1 MSDDDEPKDESTGD
15 SEQQVEEEPA
25 DSDQP
30 NVQSDDQPAD
40 SDQPADQSEEQAVE
54 SDQPAEQSEEQ
65 AAESAQ
71 SAEQSEEQ
79 PTDTDQPVEQSE
91 EQPADNVEPTEP
103 SEGERAESEQPAEQ
117 SNNKAADDQPADGQ
131 TAEEKAEQPADD
143 SLSPSR
149 SKVVNEILPEVI
161 PAKYR
166 HGPNEDQARFERL
179 LPGVDIEAQRKAT
192 PGYTT
197 CGALPAYVLRRLG
210 GITDKGV
217 LCGGLAGVRDGLVDK
232 QGKYHGGAKA
242 LGAWVDHDGKNRPR
256 AGDIYILQGPIHYT
270 DKATGADK
278 TFVGIRHIGIIV
290 STTKNSDGTEAWV
303 TADAGQGTGVNQEA
317 DKQTRTYDPKDK
329 TVTGKADKGT
339 VVGWVDLDLLVSKSA
354 GN

>member
-1 MSDDDEPKDESTGD
+1 MNGDEAKDEPTDDSKQQAEEQVADGNQPAEQSEEQVADEQPAEQSDDTPASD
-15 SEQQVEEEPA
+15 SEQSTEQPGEEPA
-25 DSDQP
+25 QDT
-30 NVQSDDQPAD
+30 DQPAD
-40 SDQPADQSEEQAVE
+40 

-65 AAESAQ
+65 PADSVEPAEP
-71 SAEQSEEQ
+71 SEEQ
-79 PTDTDQPVEQSE
+79 P
-91 EQPADNVEPTEP
+91 
-103 SEGERAESEQPAEQ
+103 AESEQPAEQ
-117 SNNKAADDQPADGQ
+117 SNDTPADDQPADGQ
-131 TAEEKAEQPADD
+131 SAEEKADQPSDD

-161 PAKYR
+161 PAKYK
-166 HGPNEDQARFERL
+166 HGSNEEQARFERL

-197 CGALPAYVLRRLG
+197 CGALPAYVLKRLG

-217 LCGGLAGVRDGLVDK
+217 LCGGLAGVRDGLLDK

-242 LGAWVDHDGKNRPR
+242 LGAWVNHDGENRPMP
-256 AGDIYILQGPIHYT
+256 GDIYILEGRIHYT

-278 TFVGIRHIGIIV
+278 TSVGIRHIGIIV
-290 STTKNSDGTEAWV
+290 SVSTATNDDNTVDWK

-317 DKQTRTYDPKDK
+317 DYQIRKYDSQAK

>member
-1 MSDDDEPKDESTGD
+1 MSDENEDEPKDESSRD
-15 SEQQVEEEPA
+15 SEQQSEEQSTDSEQPA
-25 DSDQP
+25 A
-30 NVQSDDQPAD
+30 QSDDAPAD
-40 SDQPADQSEEQAVE
+40 SDQPAEQSDGQPAEETDQPTAQSD
-54 SDQPAEQSEEQ
+54 DQPAEQSEEQ
-65 AAESAQ
+65 PAESDQ
-71 SAEQSEEQ
+71 PAEQVEEQ
-79 PTDTDQPVEQSE
+79 PADTNQPVDQSE
-91 EQPADNVEPTEP
+91 EQPAA
-103 SEGERAESEQPAEQ
+103 EG
-117 SNNKAADDQPADGQ
+117 DQPVDGQ
-131 TAEEKAEQPADD
+131 TAEEKADHPSDN

-149 SKVVNEILPEVI
+149 SKVVNEILPEVL
-161 PAKYR
+161 PAKYK
-166 HGPNEDQARFERL
+166 HGSNEDQARFERL

-197 CGALPAYVLRRLG
+197 CGALPQYVLKRLG

-242 LGAWVDHDGKNRPR
+242 LGAWVEHDGKNRPR

-270 DKATGADK
+270 VKATGADK

-290 STTKNSDGTEAWV
+290 STTKNNDGTEAWV

>member
-1 MSDDDEPKDESTGD
+1 MSNNEPDDESTAD
-15 SEQQVEEEPA
+15 SEQQAEEQAADGNQPAEQSEEQVADEQPAEQSDDTPASDSEQSTEQPGEEPA
-25 DSDQP
+25 QDT
-30 NVQSDDQPAD
+30 DQPAD
-40 SDQPADQSEEQAVE
+40 

-65 AAESAQ
+65 
-71 SAEQSEEQ
+71 
-79 PTDTDQPVEQSE
+79 
-91 EQPADNVEPTEP
+91 PADSVEPTEP
-103 SEGERAESEQPAEQ
+103 SEEQPAENEQPAEQ
-117 SNNKAADDQPADGQ
+117 SNDRPADDQPADGQ
-131 TAEEKAEQPADD
+131 SAEEKADQPSDD

-161 PAKYR
+161 PAKYK
-166 HGPNEDQARFERL
+166 HGSNEEQARFERL

-192 PGYTT
+192 SGYTT
-197 CGALPAYVLRRLG
+197 CGALPAYVLKRLG

-217 LCGGLAGVRDGLVDK
+217 LCGGLAGVRDGLLDK

-242 LGAWVDHDGKNRPR
+242 LGAWVNHDGENRPR
-256 AGDIYILQGPIHYT
+256 PGDIYILEGPIHYT

-278 TFVGIRHIGIIV
+278 TSVGIRHIGIIV
-290 STTKNSDGTEAWV
+290 SITKNSDGTEAWV
-303 TADAGQGTGVNQEA
+303 TADAGQGIGVNQEA
-317 DKQTRTYDPKDK
+317 DKQTRTYDPNDK